1 VSKLFDSLDKRPLRE
16 EAYEILKKAIL
27 YGKIV
32 PHKTFYEDQLAGE
45 LGTSRTPIREATFKL
60 EQEGLITKLSRGGF
74 RVPEFSAKDIE
85 EIFNLRGILE
95 GYAAGIAI
103 DRITPDHICALEN
116 NVEKS
121 KKALA
126 NNQLEDLIAL
136 NTEFHDILIGACDS
150 KFLLDL
156 VIRLRDHITRYRA
169 SILKVG
175 RRPFISIEDHKKMI
189 TYLKRRD
196 RRQLKRI
203 IQEHIE
209 TGKKVLL
216 KGDGKER

>member
-1 VSKLFDSLDKRPLRE
+1 MSEPGTKTAKGPDVYVLIRRAITSGRYMPGQRLSERE
-16 EAYEILKKAIL
+16 
-27 YGKIV
+27 
-32 PHKTFYEDQLAGE
+32 LAARYSV
-45 LGTSRTPIREATFKL
+45 SRTPIREATFKL

-95 GYAAGIAI
+95 GYAAGIVI
-103 DRITPDHICALEN
+103 DRITPDHICALED

-121 KKALA
+121 KRALA
-126 NNQLEDLIAL
+126 NNRLEDLIAL

-156 VIRLRDHITRYRA
+156 VTRLRDHITRYRA

-175 RRPFISIEDHKKMI
+175 GRPFISIEDHKKMI
-189 TYLKRRD
+189 TYLKKRD

-216 KGDGKER
+216 KGDGRER